1 MSKIKFKKQK
11 KLKYFQAKTFC
22 YSTIID
28 QNLNI
33 IMVAVVVAKLSL

>member
-1 MSKIKFKKQK
+1 MSKIKLK
-11 KLKYFQAKTFC
+11 KLKYFRAKTFC

-33 IMVAVVVAKLSL
+33 IMVGVVVA